1 MTTQQQP
8 TTNTT
13 PININGPI
21 NGPTT
26 IHINMNVNNKDM
38 VLELIKHHL
47 EANTISSSVSKHVKS
62 ITMTKNGLNKNLAE
76 DGKKYMFRNQFLKCV
91 YKKGKPTFHCQ
102 HGANIT
108 NGHCVTCHPEK
119 YYTHIETCRRSR
131 ERKRQARRSQ
141 NDDVNNTTN

>member
-13 PININGPI
+13 PINI

-91 YKKGKPTFHCQ
+91 YKKGKPTFHCH

-131 ERKRQARRSQ
+131 ELKRQARRSQ